1 MSDRPDPD
9 RSQSRATLEIIGQ
22 AGESLA
28 IYAETILD
36 APPPPIFEGELPLTG
51 RIRLRVPR
59 APLLVVAG
67 GHGRQSVAFD
77 DDESFKAVDV
87 SPRR

>member
-1 MSDRPDPD
+1 MSDPDSD
-9 RSQSRATLEIIGQ
+9 RAPSRATLEVVGQ
-22 AGESLA
+22 PGASLA
-28 IYAETILD
+28 IYAETLLD
-36 APPPPIFEGELPLTG
+36 APPPPIFEGELPPTG
-51 RIRLRVPR
+51 CLRLRVPR

-67 GHGRQSVAFD
+67 GHGRQSVSFD